1 MITQIE
7 GELVGLSEESA
18 ILRVG
23 PIWCE
28 VFVPEYTRRQLQLLV
43 GQKVILH
50 TIFYLEGGTNA
61 GKLTPRLIGFL
72 SEIER
77 EFFDLLCSVDG
88 MGSKKALRAMSHP
101 VNEIAAAIEQQDHR
115 FLATLPGVGAATAE
129 RIVAKL
135 RRKMPKFA
143 LWVTQQKVTEERF
156 AEPDVI
162 SQTFETLLALGHSE
176 SEARRLID
184 AVLARKKKLASVDEM
199 LHAIYE
205 RQTQRESTPT

>member
-7 GELVGLSEESA
+7 GELVRLCEESA
-18 ILRVG
+18 IIRLG
-23 PIWCE
+23 PVWCE
-28 VFVPEYTRRQLQLLV
+28 VLVPEYTRRQLQGLL
-43 GQKVILH
+43 GQRVILY
-50 TIFYLEGGTNA
+50 TIFYLEGGANA

-101 VNEIAAAIEQQDHR
+101 VNEIATAIEKQDNR
-115 FLATLPGVGAATAE
+115 FLATLPGVGPATAE

-143 LWVTQQKVTEERF
+143 LWVTQQKITEERLV
-156 AEPDVI
+156 EPDVI

-184 AVLARKKKLASVDEM
+184 SVLARKRKFASVDEM

-205 RQTQRESTPT
+205 RQTQRGDVAT